1 MDAGIPLHVGRG
13 YHHPRTF
20 PEAETKAQRGHVTCP
35 GSHSWPGR
43 AGITLRW
50 LGGGNLAFN
59 PLVAFY
65 VSIWDETKKQG
76 GKRQDRDAVHVKTGV
91 L

>member
-1 MDAGIPLHVGRG
+1 M
-13 YHHPRTF
+13 PRLTQL
-20 PEAETKAQRGHVTCP
+20 AWQ
-35 GSHSWPGR
+35 S
-43 AGITLRW
+43 
-50 LGGGNLAFN
+50 NLAFN